1 MNIEQLLQAV
11 QNGDVKIQDLTPEQS
26 EAVLEGYKQV
36 AEHLLEDE
44 STRVVGEAIL
54 QVIGV
59 ALEDDPFEVAIQ
71 AAEECGST
79 YWELETNSIH

>member
-11 QNGDVKIQDLTPEQS
+11 QSGEIEVQDLTPEQS

-36 AEHLLEDE
+36 AEGLLEDE
-44 STRVVGEAIL
+44 NTRPLAEAIL

-59 ALEDDPFEVAIQ
+59 ALESDPFEDAIQ
-71 AAEECGST
+71 SAEDRGST